1 MLYSEKE
8 SNIIDFFRS
17 MCNQEICLFPVSDDT
32 ERIVSLL
39 RDPDIWNKWKDSS
52 DKQSPPPDFY
62 CDEFSLMMEV
72 MRVDDHG
79 RKLHGNIINPTYER
93 EHRIERELIDNGI
106 YDIFPNLEGLYIN
119 AKTDLPTVEDHNY
132 SFYLENFRRTIKKH
146 ITHIPNYKKNHP
158 GCKLIFFIFD
168 ESSAYVEK
176 GNEPR
181 KIKGQTVVLGQ
192 QHWFFADKAFT
203 DCFMDSDIDYIVWCA
218 PFKYLTALCGEPIQV
233 HAAVIDIKAASF
245 KAKKYDASK
254 MMSAEE

>member
-8 SNIIDFFRS
+8 SNLIEFFRT
-17 MCNQEICLFPVSDDT
+17 MRNQEICLFPVSDDT

-39 RDPDIWNKWKDSS
+39 RDPDNWNKWIDSS
-52 DKQSPPPDFY
+52 DKKSSPPDFY

-93 EHRIERELIDNGI
+93 EHKIEQELIDNGI
-106 YDIFPNLEGLYIN
+106 YNIFPNLERLFIN
-119 AKTDLPTVEDHNY
+119 AKTDLPSLEDHNY
-132 SFYLENFRRTIKKH
+132 KYYLDSFRRTIKKH
-146 ITHIPNYKKNHP
+146 IAHIPNYKKNHP
-158 GCKLIFFIFD
+158 GYKLIFFIFD
-168 ESSAYVEK
+168 ESSAYVLK

-181 KIKGQTVVLGQ
+181 IINGMTVVKCQ
-192 QHWFFADKAFT
+192 QHWFFMDRAFT
-203 DCFMDSDIDYIVWCA
+203 ECFMNSDIDYVVWCA
-218 PFKYLTALCGEPIQV
+218 PFKYLTALSGAPIQV

-245 KAKKYDASK
+245 KAKEYDASK